1 MFSALSAYFKLIF
14 GGITILSDK
23 ALPIL
28 SDSLDTVGTWT
39 SVAKDLSAV
48 EAQLMKDIAA
58 VEAKA
63 ELKSVTDKSKA

>member
-1 MFSALSAYFKLIF
+1 MFKALSAYFKLMF

-39 SVAKDLSAV
+39 GVAKSLSTTEANIMLEIAKV
-48 EAQLMKDIAA
+48 EATKELKA
-58 VEAKA
+58 AKA
-63 ELKSVTDKSKA
+63 KA